1 MPKLSG
7 RMNNPENAKLFI
19 VTDVV
24 ALVVFA
30 FLLIQNRYPGFGL
43 PENIRVTTDFP
54 VRWVRWGLFCTA
66 RSVMP
71 KPRSC
76 LRT

>member
-1 MPKLSG
+1 
-7 RMNNPENAKLFI
+7 MNNPENAKLFI
-19 VTDVV
+19 VTGVV

-54 VRWVRWGLFCTA
+54 VRWVRWGLVTA
-66 RSVMP
+66 MASLGWGLYLKARNSN
-71 KPRSC
+71 
-76 LRT
+76 